1 LGNRENTSYL
11 GLITDV
17 YSKKIVI
24 KILWQQKSCLN
35 ALKMTLKKENTHHS
49 DRGLQYCSDDYQKLL
64 KKYKIPYSMTQESDP
79 YENAIA
85 ERINEIL
92 KQEYVI
98 DKFNVDLNTRKT
110 LVKQAVNVYNQ

>member
-1 LGNRENTSYL
+1 
-11 GLITDV
+11 
-17 YSKKIVI
+17 
-24 KILWQQKSCLN
+24 
-35 ALKMTLKKENTHHS
+35 
-49 DRGLQYCSDDYQKLL
+49 
-64 KKYKIPYSMTQESDP
+64 MTQESDP